1 MDYLKIQTKCIHYYL
16 ISQFGEYGEA
26 PTHESVKGGEVRKD
40 FAFVASEYTE
50 EVIAQNLME
59 GGDLVF

>member
-1 MDYLKIQTKCIHYYL
+1 MYSLLFDFSIW
-16 ISQFGEYGEA
+16 GVWREA
-26 PTHESVKGGEVRKD
+26 PTPESVKGGEVRKD